1 MNLNQT
7 GEFTASQVGS
17 GNGDFLMETPEVFE
31 INIPSMIDLLATDIA
46 VDQTLMLEVIP
57 PKGAVLFIQ
66 RTLPKSLEQIT
77 TLD

>member
-17 GNGDFLMETPEVFE
+17 GDGDFLMETPEIFE
-31 INIPSMIDLLATDIA
+31 INIPGMVALLTTDLA
-46 VDQTLMLEVIP
+46 VDQTFTLEVIP

-77 TLD
+77 SLD